1 MTLTT
6 DFIAELVRDAN
17 QMRRLDTYQK
27 RRMLERAVITIRD
40 MRETIGI
47 PRGPGRDAVLDI
59 HTTALSIEQGWRSD
73 EEVRGAFL
81 MAARMIRDLHIMLES
96 ETAIRVV
103 HPVR

>member
-1 MTLTT
+1 M
-6 DFIAELVRDAN
+6 
-17 QMRRLDTYQK
+17 
-27 RRMLERAVITIRD
+27 
-40 MRETIGI
+40 
-47 PRGPGRDAVLDI
+47 LDI